1 MRSTTSP
8 QPPSQA
14 FMAPT
19 PLRQWASLGL
29 LAAALSLGACSREE
43 TAAAEKKVDA
53 AVATAEQKVDSAM
66 AKAEQKID
74 EASSKA
80 GQKADEMKADAR
92 QSMDEV
98 KQASAQ
104 AADKLGKKVNDA
116 AITTAMNA
124 ELAKDPTLS
133 ALAINVDT
141 VDGRV
146 ALKGTAP
153 NEAARQRASQLASA
167 IAGVRSVDN
176 SLVVNAGNITGNNS
190 KP

>member
-1 MRSTTSP
+1 MRITTSP
-8 QPPSQA
+8 QAPSKA
-14 FMAPT
+14 LGAISPFT

-29 LAAALSLGACSREE
+29 LATALSLGACSREE

-53 AVATAEQKVDSAM
+53 AVATAEQKVDTAV

-80 GQKADEMKADAR
+80 GQKADEMKADAK
-92 QSMDEV
+92 QGMDDV

-124 ELAKDPTLS
+124 ELAKDATLS

-167 IAGVRSVDN
+167 ISGVRSVDN
-176 SLVVNAGNITGNNS
+176 SLVVNTGNNS

>member
-1 MRSTTSP
+1 MRFSTH
-8 QPPSQA
+8 
-14 FMAPT
+14 PT
-19 PLRQWASLGL
+19 PPARRARHLALFGL
-29 LAAALSLGACSREE
+29 IATALALGACSREE
-43 TAAAEKKVDA
+43 TAAAEKKVDS
-53 AVATAEQKVDSAM
+53 AVTSAERKVDGAM
-66 AKAEQKID
+66 AQAEQKID
-74 EASSKA
+74 QASVKA
-80 GQKADEMKADAR
+80 EQKADELKVDAQR
-92 QSMDEV
+92 SMEQV
-98 KQASAQ
+98 KEASSQ

-141 VDGRV
+141 VNGRV

-167 IAGVRSVDN
+167 ISGVRSVDN
-176 SLVVNAGNITGNNS
+176 SLVVNTGSNT